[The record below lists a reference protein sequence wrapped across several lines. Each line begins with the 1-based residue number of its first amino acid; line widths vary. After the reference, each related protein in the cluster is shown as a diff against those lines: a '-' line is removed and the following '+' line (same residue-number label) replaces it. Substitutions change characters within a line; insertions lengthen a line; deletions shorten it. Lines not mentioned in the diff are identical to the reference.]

1 MTWDIEI
8 EVTSSQMTYGVRID
22 DANSLTID
30 WGDGNSDTFTD
41 SGTIN
46 PTHTYSSTGTFTVS
60 FSGEASRI
68 SLAQFVGDYTGMVTD
83 ILNAPSEGVT
93 GITSAKDMFY
103 GVAFTTTTWN
113 MNNWDTSQV
122 TDMTRMFRDASS
134 FNQDISSWDT
144 SQVTNMDS
152 MFRDASSFNQDIS
165 SWDTSQVTNMG
176 VMFSGAS
183 SFNQDIS
190 SWDTSQVTD
199 MGYMFRDAS
208 SFNQDIS
215 SWDVSSLSGGEFS
228 SADTI
233 LSGATDFS
241 QENLDK
247 LLIAWSYQNLNSDVF
262 FSADTDYSQGEPSN
276 RVSELE
282 NIGWTINATQGTNT
296 YTGPETPVIFRGNTE
311 ATPNYKVLLVVS
323 GNSVSTLPTDE
334 FKLLNQFSNYSFS
347 EWNTASDGTGTVFDT
362 STTVS
367 SQTEIFAQWT
377 PPQGIFVWTGSE
389 WTKVAGL

>member
-122 TDMTRMFRDASS
+122 TDMTR
-134 FNQDISSWDT
+134 
-144 SQVTNMDS
+144 
-152 MFRDASSFNQDIS
+152 
-165 SWDTSQVTNMG
+165 
-176 VMFSGAS
+176 
-183 SFNQDIS
+183 
-190 SWDTSQVTD
+190 
-199 MGYMFRDAS
+199 MFRDAS

-367 SQTEIFAQWT
+367 SQTEVFAQWT